1 MEAGNV
7 NQFLEEITW
16 QEETILF
23 NGKKYFFNPWEHQG
37 IGRLEIQ
44 QWNLKDEWVSDFF
57 YVEGNTTEECVKK
70 MVAAPIWD
78 GKTFWE
84 AESEMTWTD

>member
-57 YVEGNTTEECVKK
+57 YVVDYAKCQSAANTGRHKTT
-70 MVAAPIWD
+70 AA
-78 GKTFWE
+78 
-84 AESEMTWTD
+84 